1 MSQPDTKQRILDAA
15 EHLFARDGYHAT
27 SLRGITTTADANLA
41 AVNYHFGSKEALLEA
56 VIVRR
61 LDPLNEIRN
70 SQLEALLQKAELAGE
85 LPSCREVLRA
95 FVEPT
100 LRLRQQGSEAED
112 FIALIGRTLA
122 EPRGIAMSIFL
133 RHMQPLLQRIFQAL
147 ALSLPALTEQDLF
160 WRMHFT
166 MGCLSHI
173 MRCHERYS
181 MVPDNVNIDLPVDEL
196 IEHFLDF
203 TTAGME
209 VAR

>member
-61 LDPLNEIRN
+61 LDPLNEVRRG
-70 SQLEALLQKAELAGE
+70 QLEALLQKAELAGE

-209 VAR
+209 VPR

>member
-15 EHLFARDGYHAT
+15 EHLFARNGYHAT

>member
-61 LDPLNEIRN
+61 LDPLNEVRRG
-70 SQLEALLQKAELAGE
+70 QLEALLRKAELAGE

-209 VAR
+209 VPR

>member
-15 EHLFARDGYHAT
+15 EHLFARNGYHAT

-61 LDPLNEIRN
+61 LDPLNEIRRG
-70 SQLEALLQKAELAGE
+70 QLEALLQKAELAGE

-209 VAR
+209 VPR

>member
-1 MSQPDTKQRILDAA
+1 
-15 EHLFARDGYHAT
+15 
-27 SLRGITTTADANLA
+27 
-41 AVNYHFGSKEALLEA
+41 
-56 VIVRR
+56 
-61 LDPLNEIRN
+61 
-70 SQLEALLQKAELAGE
+70 
-85 LPSCREVLRA
+85 
-95 FVEPT
+95 
-100 LRLRQQGSEAED
+100 
-112 FIALIGRTLA
+112 
-122 EPRGIAMSIFL
+122 
-133 RHMQPLLQRIFQAL
+133 LQRIFQAL

-209 VAR
+209 VPR

>member
-15 EHLFARDGYHAT
+15 EHLFARNGYHAT

-61 LDPLNEIRN
+61 LDPLNEVRRG
-70 SQLEALLQKAELAGE
+70 QLEALLQKAELAGE

-209 VAR
+209 VPR

>member
-15 EHLFARDGYHAT
+15 EHLFARNGYHAT

-70 SQLEALLQKAELAGE
+70 SQLEALLQKAERAGE

>member
-61 LDPLNEIRN
+61 LDPLNEIRRG
-70 SQLEALLQKAELAGE
+70 QLEALLQKAELARE

-112 FIALIGRTLA
+112 FIALIGRILA
-122 EPRGIAMSIFL
+122 EPRGIAMTIFL
-133 RHMQPLLQRIFQAL
+133 QHMGPLMQRLFMAL
-147 ALSLPALTEQDLF
+147 ALSLPALSEQDLF

-166 MGCLSHI
+166 LGSLSHI
-173 MRCHERYS
+173 MRCHERHS
-181 MVPDNVNIDLPVDEL
+181 MAPENVKVDVPVEDL
-196 IEHFLDF
+196 IESFLDF
-203 TTAGME
+203 TAAGME
-209 VAR
+209 VTR